1 MEVVLAERG
10 ASLAGNA
17 AYMLITFNILL
28 VVPVDFQI
36 GMLVPLRYN

>member
-17 AYMLITFNILL
+17 AYILITFNILL
-28 VVPVDFQI
+28 AVPVDFQI
-36 GMLVPLRYN
+36 EMLVPLRYY

>member
-1 MEVVLAERG
+1 MEVVLAERR

-17 AYMLITFNILL
+17 AYILITFKIIL

-36 GMLVPLRYN
+36 GMLVPLRYF